1 MIHAKARLR
10 ECLLSKRRALTEP
23 EIQQKSAVIAAQ
35 VCAMATFCASQT
47 VMVYMALA
55 QEVQTALIIEEA
67 LRQCKRVAV
76 PVVRG
81 LTLIAVECPREKA
94 QFRCGPYGILEPRR
108 TSSVIRPE
116 EIQYVVVPGLAFDR
130 RGRRLGFGKGYY
142 DRFLRQVS
150 TTAYSCGLAF
160 CMQIVPCVPR
170 MPHDVCMH
178 GVMTEHGLIPCKHN
192 SACQL
197 GDKLAPER
205 SKGEFR

>member
-1 MIHAKARLR
+1 
-10 ECLLSKRRALTEP
+10 
-23 EIQQKSAVIAAQ
+23 
-35 VCAMATFCASQT
+35 MATFCASHT

-76 PVVRG
+76 PVVQG
-81 LTLIAVECPREKA
+81 LTLIAVEFPQEKA
-94 QFRCGPYGILEPRR
+94 QFRRGPYGILEPHR

-130 RGRRLGFGKGYY
+130 RGGRLGFGKGYY

-150 TTAYSCGLAF
+150 TTTYSCGLAF

-170 MPHDVCMH
+170 MPDDVCMH
-178 GVMTEHGLIPCKHN
+178 GVMTEQGLIPCTHD
-192 SACQL
+192 STCQL
-197 GDKLAPER
+197 GDRLAHEQ